1 MTVLAPALLWMLI
14 VGGTG
19 PGRQEAD
26 NGRIPTWQQSY
37 LAEGSMKLRV
47 LRAIGYCAA
56 EGRRKQV
63 EALLRTMPGS
73 SEENEAVQALDLES
87 CNCLGGTWKM
97 TLHSYPLYRG
107 VLAEFLY
114 KRLQRSPRKKV
125 PLPAVETPAV
135 NLAFAQGSP
144 PSRDEADA
152 VGRLVAACVTMK
164 NPAEAHALI
173 TYDSGSIGE
182 TRSLRALR
190 PVMLS
195 CLPAGA
201 DLRVSRLAIRA
212 MIAEALYQASEK
224 HGEFFN
230 HA

>member
-1 MTVLAPALLWMLI
+1 MAA
-14 VGGTG
+14 VGGAA
-19 PGRQEAD
+19 PVRPEAD
-26 NGRIPTWQQSY
+26 TGRIPTWQQSY

-56 EGRRKQV
+56 EGRRNQV
-63 EALLRTMPGS
+63 EALLRTEPGS
-73 SEENEAVQALDLES
+73 PEEDEAVQALDLES
-87 CNCLGGTWKM
+87 YSCLGGTWKM
-97 TLHSYPLYRG
+97 TLHSYPVYRG

-125 PLPAVETPAV
+125 PLPAAEASTVD
-135 NLAFAQGSP
+135 LAFAQGSP
-144 PSRDEADA
+144 SSRDQADA
-152 VGRLVAACVTMK
+152 VGCVVAACVTTK
-164 NPAEAHALI
+164 NPSEAHALI
-173 TYDSGSIGE
+173 TYDSGSVGE

-224 HGEFFN
+224 HREFFN